1 MVVKE
6 LNDKI
11 TQISPVYSDTTLLDG
26 HFNVTFG
33 LDNTFTLKFAV
44 FLRHQFEKDEKLKSY
59 VRGSEREDV
68 SVSTIIKDL
77 YEIGCPIDEWVE
89 NYFTDVRSKVSA
101 FDALLALYIT
111 LKQFNDDR
119 DTRNEQ

>member
-6 LNDKI
+6 LDDKI
-11 TQISPVYSDTTLLDG
+11 TQISPVYDDTSLLGG
-26 HFNVTFG
+26 HFAVTFG
-33 LDNTFTLKFAV
+33 IDNTFTLKFAV

-59 VRGSEREDV
+59 VRNSERGDV
-68 SVSTIIKDL
+68 SVSSIIKDL
-77 YEIGCPIDEWVE
+77 YEIGCPVTEWVE
-89 NYFTDVRSKVSA
+89 TYFKEMRSKVSA

-119 DTRNEQ
+119 DTRDEQ